1 LISLL
6 AAWFI
11 PARND
16 VSNPEVRRAYGVLC
30 GAVGIFL
37 NLLLF
42 LGKFFAGLLTH
53 SIAMTA
59 DAFNNLSDAGSSL
72 VTLFGFRLA
81 GQKPDP
87 DHPFGHGRAEYL
99 SGLIVSLLILL
110 MGFELLKSSV
120 GKILSPAP
128 ITFNTT
134 AITILAVSIAVKFY
148 MFLYNRNVGKKIS
161 SAAMRAT
168 GLDSLS
174 DMIAT
179 LVVLACAIV
188 SHLTALNLDGWCGVL
203 VSLFIFYA
211 GIRAAKET
219 VDPLLGK
226 APDPELVKQIGE
238 LVMSNEVVIGMHD
251 LIIHDYGPGRMMLSL
266 HVEVPANQDFATVHD
281 LIDNIEHELS
291 EKLSCEATIHMDP
304 VATDDAFTVE
314 LKRKIELLVSAVEP
328 GLTIHDFRAVTGPT
342 HTNLIFD
349 VVVPFRCPH
358 PDCEIKS
365 RIETAVQALDPT
377 YFTVI
382 KIDKPYL

>member
-1 LISLL
+1 MISLL